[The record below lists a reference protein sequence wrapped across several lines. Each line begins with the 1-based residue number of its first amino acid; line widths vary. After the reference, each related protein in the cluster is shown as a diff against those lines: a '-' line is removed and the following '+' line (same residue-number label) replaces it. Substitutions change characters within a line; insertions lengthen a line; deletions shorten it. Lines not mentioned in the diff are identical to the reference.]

1 MKTVQRGFTLI
12 ELVVVIVILGIL
24 AATALPKFVDLSN
37 EAGTAATKGVAG
49 AVASAT
55 AVNYAAKAAGKKKA
69 GTTTDDF
76 VALNDTN
83 AKACEAIATNGM
95 VSGVKLT
102 YAATI
107 SASADSDNYNIA
119 PVANAQTC
127 ASAANAPTAGVATKC
142 LVQGSKGDSYQATVI
157 CTGA

>member
-49 AVASAT
+49 ALASAT

-76 VALNDTN
+76 VALDGDN
-83 AKACEAIATNGM
+83 ATTCAAVVGM
-95 VSGVKLT
+95 VSGVTLT
-102 YAATI
+102 YKATI

-119 PVANAQTC
+119 PVSGAQTC
-127 ASAANAPTAGVATKC
+127 ASTSAAPTAGVATKC

>member
-49 AVASAT
+49 ALASGT
-55 AVNYAAKAAGKKKA
+55 AVNYAAKAAGKKKSD
-69 GTTTDDF
+69 GTTNDYT
-76 VALNDTN
+76 ALNGDN
-83 AKACEAIATNGM
+83 AATCTPANATLF
-95 VSGVKLT
+95 VSGVT
-102 YAATI
+102 FTA
-107 SASADSDNYNIA
+107 
-119 PVANAQTC
+119 
-127 ASAANAPTAGVATKC
+127 TAGATNDADTYSITAGTGTPASCLDNPGGATKC
-142 LVQGSKGDSYQATVI
+142 TLQGNKGTAYQATVI

>member
-1 MKTVQRGFTLI
+1 MQNRQQGFTLI

-49 AVASAT
+49 ALASAT
-55 AVNYAAKAAGKKKA
+55 AVNYAAKAAGKKTPA
-69 GTTTDDF
+69 PVT
-76 VALNDTN
+76 LNGDN
-83 AKACEAIATNGM
+83 EATCAAVVGM
-95 VSGVKLT
+95 VSGVTLT

-107 SASADSDNYNIA
+107 SASADSDHYNIA
-119 PVANAQTC
+119 PVAGAPTC
-127 ASAANAPTAGVATKC
+127 ASAADAPTAGVATKC

-157 CTGA
+157 CTGP